1 MDIHQNHVV
10 QKFILSLWKVFFLSN
25 VEQYLAIAFVARR
38 FITIKSVLNR
48 DLKMK
53 QVDNIYLIGL
63 MGAGKTTIGRQLA
76 KALQLPFYDSDKA
89 IEEQTGVD
97 IPTIFEYE
105 GEEGFR
111 QREQNMIQDLTQ
123 IKGIVLATGGGVIIR
138 EQNRQA
144 LKKNGFVI
152 YLQCSVDKIVQR
164 TKRDTQRPLLFTDN
178 PRERI
183 EQLFLE
189 RDSYYSSCADFII
202 ETSNWQSKT
211 VVNNILKE
219 YKSRH

>member
-1 MDIHQNHVV
+1 
-10 QKFILSLWKVFFLSN
+10 
-25 VEQYLAIAFVARR
+25 
-38 FITIKSVLNR
+38 
-48 DLKMK
+48 MK

-105 GEEGFR
+105 GEKGFR
-111 QREQNMIQDLTQ
+111 QREQNMIQELTQ
-123 IKGIVLATGGGVIIR
+123 IKGIVLATGGGVILR
-138 EQNRQA
+138 EQNREA
-144 LKKNGFVI
+144 LTKNGFVI

-178 PRERI
+178 PKERI
-183 EQLFLE
+183 EKLLLE
-189 RDSYYSSCADFII
+189 RDSYYLSCADFVI

-219 YKSRH
+219 YKASH